1 MSFDWS
7 EYLKLAR
14 ELAGQ
19 TTTPSNQD
27 AKLRSAI
34 SRAYYSAFCKAR
46 NHLHYK
52 EGHKIPVSGEAH
64 TYVRDEFKNSADKSR
79 RGIGN
84 RLNRLWID
92 RKKAD
97 YEDVVT
103 GLSSTASLA
112 LKLAGRVISV
122 LNNL

>member
-34 SRAYYSAFCKAR
+34 SRAYYAAFCKAQ
-46 NHLHYK
+46 NHLRYK
-52 EGHKIPVSGEAH
+52 EGHKIPKSGKAH
-64 TYVRDEFKNSADKSR
+64 TYVCDEFKNSFDKSR
-79 RGIGN
+79 KGIGN
-84 RLNRLWID
+84 RLDQLRKH

-97 YEDVVT
+97 YEDVFT

-112 LKLAGRVISV
+112 LKLAGRVISA